1 MGYIIQK
8 ENEMAIKAICKTEL
22 VTIDKSA
29 TIKDAAKLM
38 KSKHVGSV
46 IVTEGF
52 NGKRIP
58 FGIITDRDIALTLAS
73 ESKPQDLPIQQIMQS
88 RPITIK
94 TNEGIYE
101 TIMKM
106 RENGIKRLPVVNDDG
121 SLYGVVCADDLLSL
135 MGEEINNLAKI
146 TNAQVNIEKGVRMPV
161 EQPLNF

>member
-1 MGYIIQK
+1 
-8 ENEMAIKAICKTEL
+8 MAIKAICKTEL

-73 ESKPQDLPIQQIMQS
+73 EPKPQDLPIQQIMQS
-88 RPITIK
+88 KPITIK
-94 TNEGIYE
+94 TSEGIYE
-101 TIMKM
+101 AIMKM

-146 TNAQVNIEKGVRMPV
+146 TNTQVNIEKGVRMPV
-161 EQPLNF
+161 EQPLDF